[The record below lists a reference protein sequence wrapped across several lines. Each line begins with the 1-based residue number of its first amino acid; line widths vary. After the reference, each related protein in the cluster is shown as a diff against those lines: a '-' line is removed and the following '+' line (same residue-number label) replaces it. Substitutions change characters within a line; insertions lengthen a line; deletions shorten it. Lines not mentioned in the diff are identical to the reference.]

1 MPVVGVTVNVC
12 NSVKVSAQFPQ
23 GSKREAG
30 ALAPALLVFDPSSGS
45 ISYVNG
51 EAAALFDLRDDR
63 LPETRAAE
71 LLPELANVTPR
82 TFSATLP
89 GRRGDRRLEVRL
101 EQLKG
106 GSFARVGAMLATIDV
121 TASMLVPEREQRRE
135 PRLETRPEP
144 AAPSPAQ
151 PLPASF
157 GTRLESLWN
166 LVVRRGLRG
175 SEHVRAILLEGT
187 RGLGMEAASLARLD
201 GDELIVEFAEPL
213 AEAGTRTSLDRSVAR
228 AALRRSGT
236 FAVLDTS
243 RDREFAAGAA
253 GMRSFLSAAFRI
265 GDNRWVLTFSS
276 LRPRENPF
284 GDEDWRYVDD
294 LIEALSRG
302 IERRES
308 DAHIERLA
316 YSDALTSLPNRVALL
331 RRLDE
336 AIAEA
341 DELTGRAAV
350 LFLDIDGFK
359 AVNDTVGHRGGDTV
373 LTEVAERLRSTLRRE
388 EYIGRLGGDE
398 FAIVM
403 PRVVNRAEIE
413 SIAQRIAAVLT
424 FPFGVEDFRFS
435 LSSSIGVAIYPD
447 DAASRDDLLA
457 CADAAMY
464 AAKDDGGSRVRFRDA
479 VGGFEHAMLES
490 SSSLA
495 GDQRDAGYLLC
506 YQPILD
512 LASGRVSS
520 VEALIRRIHPLH
532 GLLPP
537 ERGWSIAH
545 DESGRR
551 ALDRWVLREAT
562 AQARS
567 WAVAGMPVRIDVN
580 LAAFDPRE
588 IDTLLENK
596 ELVDSVRRLRIELA
610 YEQFGDPEQSA
621 KVLAFVAHCA
631 ENGIGLVLDGFDGA
645 LGTLS
650 SLASLPIE
658 AIKLDRPLI
667 EGVGSSR
674 TSRAVV
680 EGSIIVA
687 KSLGW
692 GVIAKGVENAAQHEA
707 LVALGCDAL
716 QGFFIAHPMTAVDLG
731 TWLREHRYV
740 GREA

>member
-1 MPVVGVTVNVC
+1 MPEQLPPGSRRDAGVAT
-12 NSVKVSAQFPQ
+12 
-23 GSKREAG
+23 
-30 ALAPALLVFDPSSGS
+30 PALVVFDPTSGA

-51 EAAALFDLRDDR
+51 AATALFDLRDDR
-63 LPETRAAE
+63 LPETRITD
-71 LLPELANVTPR
+71 LLPELGNITPR
-82 TFSATLP
+82 TFSTVLVN
-89 GRRGDRRLEVRL
+89 RRIERRLEVRL

-106 GSFARVGAMLATIDV
+106 GSFARVGALLATIEV
-121 TASMLVPEREQRRE
+121 TATAAAPVGTDRRE
-135 PRLETRPEP
+135 AGLLGAAA
-144 AAPSPAQ
+144 AAPAPQSHVSGPPPTASPGP
-151 PLPASF
+151 PLAPSA
-157 GTRLESLWN
+157 RLQSLWN
-166 LVVRRGLRG
+166 LIVRGGARG
-175 SEHVRAILLEGT
+175 SEHVRAVLLEGA
-187 RGLGMEAASLARLD
+187 RGLAMENASLARLE
-201 GDELIVEFAEPL
+201 GEELVVEFAEPL
-213 AEAGTRTSLDRSVAR
+213 EEAGTRMSLDRSVAR

-236 FAVLDTS
+236 FSVLDTN
-243 RDREFAAGAA
+243 RDREFSFVAPAI
-253 GMRSFLSAAFRI
+253 RSFLSAAFRI

-276 LRPRENPF
+276 VRPRESPF

-308 DAHIERLA
+308 DAAIERLA
-316 YSDALTSLPNRVALL
+316 YSDALTSLPNRIALL

-341 DELTGRAAV
+341 DALAGRTAV

-359 AVNDTVGHRGGDTV
+359 GVNDTVGHRGGDTV
-373 LTEVAERLRSTLRRE
+373 LAEVAERLRGTLRRE

-403 PRVVNRAEIE
+403 PRVVNRTEIE
-413 SIAQRIAAVLT
+413 SIAQRIAGVLT
-424 FPFGVEDFRFS
+424 FPFGVDDYRFS
-435 LSSSIGVAIYPD
+435 LSASIGVAIYPD

-479 VGGFEHAMLES
+479 VGGFENGVLEEPS
-490 SSSLA
+490 GA
-495 GDQRDAGYLLC
+495 VGGDRREAGYLLC
-506 YQPILD
+506 YQPILE
-512 LASGRVSS
+512 LATGRVTS

-532 GLLPP
+532 GLLAP
-537 ERGWSIAH
+537 ERGWSIAR
-545 DESGRR
+545 DENGRR
-551 ALDRWVLREAT
+551 ALDRWVLREAAT
-562 AQARS
+562 QARA
-567 WAVAGMPVRIDVN
+567 WAAAGIPVRIDVN
-580 LAAFDPRE
+580 LAAFDLRE
-588 IDTLLENK
+588 IDALLEDP
-596 ELVDSVRRLRIELA
+596 ELAQDARRLRIELA
-610 YEQFGDPEQSA
+610 PEQFADGEQAA
-621 KVLAFVAHCA
+621 KILGFVQHCA
-631 ENGIGLVLDGFDGA
+631 QNGIGLALDGFDGG

-650 SLASLPIE
+650 SLASLPID

-692 GVIAKGVENAAQHEA
+692 TVIAKGVENGAQQDA
-707 LVALGCDAL
+707 LVALGCDAV

-731 TWLREHRYV
+731 TWLRERRYV